1 MTRSRTALVTGA
13 SRGIGLAVAK
23 ALAASGWRVGL
34 VARGAQALDDAAR
47 AVGGSAA
54 PMACDLSD
62 ERALRSLVDRVSESF
77 GGAPEVL
84 VNSAGVFA
92 LAPAHVADVADFER
106 ALEVNLVGPFRLVR
120 AFLPSMRERRSGHV
134 VSIESI
140 ANRVALPGN
149 SGYAASKFGLRG
161 FHEVLRAE
169 LAGTGVRAT
178 LVSPGP
184 VDTPM
189 WDEVNPDERPGFT
202 PRSEMLQP
210 DAVAAAVLYAI
221 EQPPEVNVDEVR
233 LSRA

>member
-1 MTRSRTALVTGA
+1 MNRSRTALVTGA

-34 VARGAQALDDAAR
+34 VARGAKALDDAAR
-47 AVGGSAA
+47 VVGGGASA
-54 PMACDLSD
+54 MACDLSD
-62 ERALRSLVDRVSESF
+62 ERGLRSLVDRAGESF
-77 GGAPEVL
+77 GGAPDVL

-92 LAPAHVADVADFER
+92 LAPAHLADAADFER

-134 VSIESI
+134 VSIGSI
-140 ANRVALPGN
+140 ADHVALPGN

-184 VDTPM
+184 VDTAM
-189 WDEVNPDERPGFT
+189 WDAVNPDERPGFT
-202 PRSEMLQP
+202 PRAEMLQA
-210 DAVAAAVLYAI
+210 DAVGAAVLYAI

>member
-23 ALAASGWRVGL
+23 ALASGGWRVGL
-34 VARGAQALDDAAR
+34 VARGAEALDDAAR
-47 AVGGSAA
+47 VVGGDASS
-54 PMACDLSD
+54 MACDLSD
-62 ERALRSLVDRVSESF
+62 ERALRSLVDRAGESF
-77 GGAPEVL
+77 GGAPDVL

-92 LAPAHVADVADFER
+92 LAPAHLADAADFER

-120 AFLPSMRERRSGHV
+120 AFLPAMRERRSGHV
-134 VSIESI
+134 VSIGSV
-140 ANRVALPGN
+140 ADHVALPGN

-161 FHEVLRAE
+161 FHEVLRTE

-184 VDTPM
+184 VDTGM
-189 WDEVNPDERPGFT
+189 WDAVNPDERPGFT
-202 PRSEMLQP
+202 PRSEMLQA

-221 EQPPEVNVDEVR
+221 EQPRDVNVDEVR
-233 LSRA
+233 LSRT

>member
-1 MTRSRTALVTGA
+1 MTRARTALVTGA

-23 ALAASGWRVGL
+23 ALAATGWRVGL
-34 VARGAQALDDAAR
+34 VARGRQALEDAAR
-47 AVGGSAA
+47 AVGGGAW
-54 PMACDLSD
+54 PMACDVSD
-62 ERALRSLVDRVSESF
+62 ERALRSLVDRTGESF
-77 GGAPEVL
+77 GGAPDVL

-92 LAPAHVADVADFER
+92 LAPAHVADAADFER
-106 ALEVNLVGPFRLVR
+106 ALEVNLVGPFRLAR
-120 AFLPSMRERRSGHV
+120 AFLPSMRERRSGHI
-134 VSIESI
+134 VSIGSI
-140 ANRVALPGN
+140 ADRVALPEN
-149 SGYAASKFGLRG
+149 SAYAASKFGLRG

-184 VDTPM
+184 VDTAM

-202 PRSEMLQP
+202 ARSAMLQP
-210 DAVAAAVLYAI
+210 DAVAAAVMYAI

>member
-23 ALAASGWRVGL
+23 ALAGSGWRVGL
-34 VARGAQALDDAAR
+34 VARDTPALEAAAR
-47 AVGGSAA
+47 VVGGGAS
-54 PMACDLSD
+54 PMAGDVGD
-62 ERALRSLVDRVSESF
+62 ERTLRSLVDRVGETF
-77 GGAPEVL
+77 GGAPDLL
-84 VNSAGVFA
+84 VNSAGVFS
-92 LAPAHVADVADFER
+92 LAPAHVADTADFEH

-134 VSIESI
+134 VSIGSI
-140 ANRVALPGN
+140 ADRVAMPEN

-169 LAGTGVRAT
+169 LAGTGVRTT

-184 VDTPM
+184 VDTAM
-189 WDEVNPDERPGFT
+189 WDEVDPDERPGFA
-202 PRSEMLQP
+202 PRSQMLQP
-210 DAVAAAVLYAI
+210 DAVAAAVMYVV
-221 EQPPEVNVDEVR
+221 EQPLEVNVDEVR

>member
-34 VARGAQALDDAAR
+34 VARGTPALDEAAR
-47 AVGGSAA
+47 VVGGGAS
-54 PMACDLSD
+54 PMACDVSD
-62 ERALRSLVDRVSESF
+62 ERALRALVDRAGETF
-77 GGAPEVL
+77 GGAPDLL
-84 VNSAGVFA
+84 VNSAGVFS
-92 LAPAHVADVADFER
+92 LAPAHVADTADFEH

-120 AFLPSMRERRSGHV
+120 AFLPAMRERRSGHV
-134 VSIESI
+134 VSIGSI
-140 ANRVALPGN
+140 ADRVAMPEN

-169 LAGTGVRAT
+169 LAGTGVRTT

-184 VDTPM
+184 VDTAM
-189 WDEVNPDERPGFT
+189 WDEVDPDERPGFT
-202 PRSEMLQP
+202 PRSQMLQP
-210 DAVAAAVLYAI
+210 DAVAAAVMYVVD
-221 EQPPEVNVDEVR
+221 QPPEVNVDEVR

>member
-1 MTRSRTALVTGA
+1 MTRARTALVTGA

-34 VARGAQALDDAAR
+34 VARGTPALAEAAR
-47 AVGGSAA
+47 AVGGGAS
-54 PMACDLSD
+54 PMACDVSD
-62 ERALRSLVDRVSESF
+62 ERALRALVDRVGESF
-77 GGAPEVL
+77 GGAPDVL

-92 LAPAHVADVADFER
+92 LAPAHVADTTDFER

-120 AFLPSMRERRSGHV
+120 AFLPSMRQRRSGHV
-134 VSIESI
+134 VSIGSI
-140 ANRVALPGN
+140 ADRVALPGN

-169 LAGTGVRAT
+169 LAGSGVRAT

-184 VDTPM
+184 VDTAM
-189 WDEVNPDERPGFT
+189 WDEVDPDERPGFT

-210 DAVAAAVLYAI
+210 DAVAAAVMYAI